1 MDHSSGE
8 RREACKDC
16 LSQFGGRRRT
26 LHVLAKQIEWRGA
39 MALVAAGSLVAH
51 MCAQAKYTRAG
62 LANTFATFH
71 DRVLG
76 FLPARTWQAPGKER
90 PRAVLANRL
99 CTFLARVLGF
109 LLFLIKKKIKFILF
123 RKVARTQEP
132 AHEMCII

>member
-8 RREACKDC
+8 RREACKGG

-76 FLPARTWQAPGKER
+76 FLPARTRQAPGKER

-109 LLFLIKKKIKFILF
+109 LLFLIKKIKLNLF
-123 RKVARTQEP
+123 FLEK
-132 AHEMCII
+132 